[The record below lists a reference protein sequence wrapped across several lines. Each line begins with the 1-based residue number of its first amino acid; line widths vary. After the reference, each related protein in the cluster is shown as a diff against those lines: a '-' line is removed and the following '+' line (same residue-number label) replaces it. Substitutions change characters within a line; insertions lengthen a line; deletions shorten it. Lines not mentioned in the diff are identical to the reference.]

1 MSENSGPKGQGK
13 TSSKP
18 KSTPSPSP
26 TNSYFDLDEYLRDE
40 ISVTPAFETPNPTGM
55 FNVGSSTSDIWNYKT
70 GERTSLYD
78 TGRFTFSLTG
88 TGIDAADTT
97 QPENPLPII
106 ALLADY
112 GNRANYL
119 LSPNQNLYSASTAAS
134 YWLGKNTDR
143 TKRNWAFETLL
154 SKGYIPT
161 DLANGL
167 DRNSSQA
174 DMILAAALTNAVTS
188 ISVKNY
194 NLLNAGMNMLTLDEG
209 LFQLDPNLSSETDT
223 GPGFGGTSTRITRQE
238 FKPDDYRLA
247 VDKAYRD
254 ITGQAASDTTLNTYI
269 KVLQQL
275 EEKNPAKQVATTTGT
290 PQNNTTV
297 VKETGGVSQAAAE
310 DLLLKQAIAEPET
323 EFYQKATTFM
333 DYFNEAIKSKV
344 DL

>member
-1 MSENSGPKGQGK
+1 MSENSGSAGQGK
-13 TSSKP
+13 LPSKP
-18 KSTPSPSP
+18 VVTPSPKA
-26 TNSYFDLDEYLRDE
+26 TFDLDDYLRSGVE
-40 ISVTPAFETPNPTGM
+40 VTPAFGAANPTGM
-55 FNVGSSTSDIWNYKT
+55 FGVGSSISEMQNHKT
-70 GERTSLYD
+70 GEQSSFYD
-78 TGRFTFSLTG
+78 TGRFTFNLTA
-88 TGIDAADTT
+88 TGIDASDTT
-97 QPENPLPII
+97 QPENPLPVI

-119 LSPNQNLYSASTAAS
+119 LSPNQNLYSAATAAS
-134 YWLGKNTDR
+134 FWLGKNTDR

-154 SKGYIPT
+154 AKGYIPT
-161 DLANGL
+161 DIANGL

-209 LFQLDPNLSSETDT
+209 LFQLDPNTSAIEDS
-223 GPGFGGTSTRITRQE
+223 GPAFGGTSTRITRQE
-238 FKPDDYRLA
+238 FKPEDYRMA

-254 ITGQAASDTTLNTYI
+254 ITGEAASDSTLNTYI
-269 KVLQQL
+269 QVLQRI
-275 EEKNPAKQVATTTGT
+275 EEKSPAKQVATTTGT